1 MLRQKTMY
9 LSSPH
14 FEISCQLQQKRENNL
29 LAYSG
34 SSCSGCK
41 SPLRPATG
49 NARLRRPFIGLLSA
63 PMFAGGPCALRL
75 VFEMLQ
81 MLSGVLG
88 GPTQGV
94 DRSI

>member
-29 LAYSG
+29 LAYSW
-34 SSCSGCK
+34 SSRSGCK
-41 SPLRPATG
+41 SPLKPATSKG
-49 NARLRRPFIGLLSA
+49 RLRRPFIGLLSVLV
-63 PMFAGGPCALRL
+63 FSGGSCALRL
-75 VFEMLQ
+75 VLELLR

-88 GPTQGV
+88 GPRQGV
-94 DRSI
+94 DRLI